1 MGTDSTIDSE
11 DFYLVM
17 GRFGPPTVRPEQLL
31 GGILGAIHH
40 NVATAYFE
48 PGSVVVLPNGDTAGL
63 RGQSE
68 FVYVNFVQDATPH
81 TIDAKDGLIP
91 DSATDPWVYTND
103 PDGGIGSATGSPFG
117 GFGISTITTTRYG
130 WMWTGGV
137 VPEDLIAGMG
147 GNFATDA
154 DVAAGDPLIMQ
165 DLSTSAIGLGPLDTA
180 GQVSIGFA
188 MAADAA

>member
-1 MGTDSTIDSE
+1 MSDSTIDSE

-31 GGILGAIHH
+31 GGILGSIHH
-40 NVATAYFE
+40 DVATAYFE

-63 RGQSE
+63 KGQSE
-68 FVYVNFVQDATPH
+68 FLYVNQVTDATNA
-81 TIDAKDGLIP
+81 IAAKVGMAP

-103 PDGGIGSATGSPFG
+103 PDGTVGGVSGCSLG
-117 GFGISTITTTRYG
+117 GFAISAITTTQYG
-130 WMWTGGV
+130 WIWTGGV

-147 GNFATDA
+147 GNFKTDN
-154 DVAAGDPLIMQ
+154 DVSAGDNLILQ

-180 GQVSIGFA
+180 GQMGIGFA
-188 MAADAA
+188 LAADA

>member
-48 PGSVVVLPNGDTAGL
+48 PGSVVVLPNSDSVGL
-63 RGQSE
+63 AGQSE
-68 FVYVNFVQDATPH
+68 FIYVNFVQDALPNTV
-81 TIDAKDGLIP
+81 DVKNGVMP

-103 PDGGIGSATGSPFG
+103 PDGGIGVGTGCPFG
-117 GFGISTITTTRYG
+117 AFGISPMTTTRYG
-130 WMWTGGV
+130 WAWSGGV
-137 VPEDLIAGMG
+137 VPEDLISGMG
-147 GNFATDA
+147 GNFKTDA
-154 DVAAGDPLIMQ
+154 DVSAGDPLIFQ
-165 DLSTSAIGLGPLDTA
+165 DLSTSAIGLGPLDA
-180 GQVSIGFA
+180 AAQVCIGFA
-188 MAADAA
+188 MAADA